1 MWVVRLAVESKLQ
14 HAHPRD
20 AEPVLERQHVLG
32 DEAEI
37 LGDQRQVAELIEDPA
52 QELFA
57 RRVLPGAAARVA
69 GACGHGPVRRE
80 RPEVIDP
87 EEIHA
92 RKLRAHS
99 REPPREAGALQ
110 GLPVVYGIPPQ
121 LPHGREV
128 VGRHAADGRRLAGGL
143 QLKQLAMCP
152 GFQRGRADVEGQI
165 AEQPH
170 PARQGVRA
178 QPVPLHV
185 EPVLLAL
192 EARHLGREFSRSPR
206 ERLGLA
212 IAQRGWP
219 LPERRPGVRACERFE
234 QRVVAEPRGG
244 RRQELRIDGTGR
256 IRQLRRVEKCGV
268 PGAVGAH
275 PVGRAILA
283 HRARGQDLPDGK
295 PRLSQPVDQ
304 GAPAAPE
311 RCLERGHRQQH
322 ARAAPI
328 EHGQSHAGHVA
339 PSPPGLSR
347 RWRGA

>member
-1 MWVVRLAVESKLQ
+1 MRELGRQRTGRQPPGPVPRHGPRRVEARRRVEPEQVLRRNDRQARHGGESGADQRLGHRLRRRPQKVVDALRGVAVEAAVPAEGRVVVVGAGVRHAVAIVEIRQVWVVRLAVESKLQ

-57 RRVLPGAAARVA
+57 RRVLPGAAARVG
-69 GACGHGPVRRE
+69 GACGHGPVRGE

-99 REPPREAGALQ
+99 REPPREPGALQ

-152 GFQRGRADVEGQI
+152 GFQ
-165 AEQPH
+165 
-170 PARQGVRA
+170 
-178 QPVPLHV
+178 
-185 EPVLLAL
+185 
-192 EARHLGREFSRSPR
+192 
-206 ERLGLA
+206 
-212 IAQRGWP
+212 
-219 LPERRPGVRACERFE
+219 
-234 QRVVAEPRGG
+234 
-244 RRQELRIDGTGR
+244 
-256 IRQLRRVEKCGV
+256 
-268 PGAVGAH
+268 
-275 PVGRAILA
+275 
-283 HRARGQDLPDGK
+283 
-295 PRLSQPVDQ
+295 
-304 GAPAAPE
+304 
-311 RCLERGHRQQH
+311 
-322 ARAAPI
+322 
-328 EHGQSHAGHVA
+328 
-339 PSPPGLSR
+339 
-347 RWRGA
+347 